1 MRAIHGEDLWAM
13 TTEQRLAKA
22 AGWLASYKSDAQTE
36 FMQVAHPYDA
46 QARAPDRVATYQCL
60 WPPII

>member
-1 MRAIHGEDLWAM
+1 M